1 MITDNNI
8 STCLISFWNEREP
21 KKGWMKEGYSTES
34 YQMSTFF
41 FPRQII
47 YNTVLCLICM
57 KNVVS
62 FQKLQIEKT
71 LYAKQNA
78 AKLNACQ
85 GMFLNIKIVEQK

>member
-1 MITDNNI
+1 M
-8 STCLISFWNEREP
+8 
-21 KKGWMKEGYSTES
+21 
-34 YQMSTFF
+34 
-41 FPRQII
+41 
-47 YNTVLCLICM
+47 VLCLICM

>member
-1 MITDNNI
+1 
-8 STCLISFWNEREP
+8 
-21 KKGWMKEGYSTES
+21 MKWKRTQKRVDEGRVFNRKLSDEYL
-34 YQMSTFF
+34 F

-47 YNTVLCLICM
+47 YNMVLCLICM